1 LCDLQTFVQLIL
13 HLSWCVMALVATFG
27 SVVAQPRVL
36 QVISKIFTD
45 LSMSWLEGFARRG
58 WSFGVP
64 SPAPH
69 MSFEEPPAM
78 EGVQFAAGEL
88 YQLLLPGLSC
98 AAIPLIVVG
107 LWTVLGWLGRA
118 VWFTGWMLSWIGWLL
133 SGCPCPKRSG
143 SLVGGFGH
151 TDSPQ
156 KNAASK
162 PWASSS
168 AVLGGAGLV
177 AGAAVRPEPMTA
189 RPTSASPS
197 PDAEKQPMPRDFGA
211 SDLLKLAIQEDE
223 FLQRK
228 AFSGLKLEEPGPDFN
243 NYHFDRRIR
252 SGKFRGYRYDELL
265 TKPDYVAHIYQSGY
279 KPGMEAIK
287 AYYNFAMKHQIAVSA
302 GSYA

>member
-1 LCDLQTFVQLIL
+1 
-13 HLSWCVMALVATFG
+13 MALVATFG

-133 SGCPCPKRSG
+133 SGC
-143 SLVGGFGH
+143 
-151 TDSPQ
+151 
-156 KNAASK
+156 
-162 PWASSS
+162 
-168 AVLGGAGLV
+168 
-177 AGAAVRPEPMTA
+177 
-189 RPTSASPS
+189 
-197 PDAEKQPMPRDFGA
+197 
-211 SDLLKLAIQEDE
+211 
-223 FLQRK
+223 LQ
-228 AFSGLKLEEPGPDFN
+228 
-243 NYHFDRRIR
+243 
-252 SGKFRGYRYDELL
+252 
-265 TKPDYVAHIYQSGY
+265 
-279 KPGMEAIK
+279 
-287 AYYNFAMKHQIAVSA
+287 
-302 GSYA
+302 